1 MYLQTSPPFPNACCD
16 VWKAMIK
23 LHLRS
28 LPFWDVTQRE
38 MVVRYRRF
46 GTICRYH
53 LRRSSSPRI
62 IYLQC
67 ILQRVFFCESERS
80 LNSGYVCHDSVQR
93 TFSSNLLS
101 KLFCTVVK
109 RGRLLSNQDINCKFL
124 EENCCKR
131 MHKNCW
137 FRVWADKRR
146 SSCFVGTTY
155 YWHGSKI
162 EEETTGRTF
171 ALKGGN
177 ANSILRFSRETC
189 KEPELGGQPKKDVRL

>member
-1 MYLQTSPPFPNACCD
+1 
-16 VWKAMIK
+16 
-23 LHLRS
+23 
-28 LPFWDVTQRE
+28 

-46 GTICRYH
+46 GTIFRYH
-53 LRRSSSPRI
+53 LRRSCSPRR
-62 IYLQC
+62 IYLQL
-67 ILQRVFFCESERS
+67 ISRQVFYENGRS
-80 LNSGYVCHDSVQR
+80 LNSGNVCHDSVQR
-93 TFSSNLLS
+93 TLSSNLLS

-109 RGRLLSNQDINCKFL
+109 SGLLLSNQGLNCKFL

-131 MHKNCW
+131 TRKNWW

-155 YWHGSKI
+155 YWQGSKI
-162 EEETTGRTF
+162 EEDTAGRTF

-177 ANSILRFSRETC
+177 ANSILGFSRETC